1 MTNQIFRLNHSQTKK
16 FMGNKMEKE
25 QKNSHQRP
33 LVMEELELSS
43 RFVVKTPN
51 SVKVDSMQV
60 MVMGEDRINISAT
73 LAYEKD
79 GVTIYRNQDIIADYF
94 KNISPYRWDELK
106 NKVFDE
112 EILSFVMTY
121 ETDLDYIVTEDETDY
136 LESEFEVELGEIEVQ
151 KHLDLK
157 NVMCELEIT
166 VQLIQN
172 KSMNAHINRIAGIIS
187 EEILTDSNL
196 VKDLFLEGEQFQK
209 HLISDTYK
217 VVLNYLKGKKLSPK
231 IPTVTIARIV
241 AKKYVGSKEIKDDIM
256 VVSDDYNANDL
267 TSELFSWDSD
277 ITMELDKKEEVINC
291 LKRIRNRLKCRNIFK
306 IPSQKIISYLD
317 RHADNIKQLVTEQEA
332 EQG

>member
-1 MTNQIFRLNHSQTKK
+1 MANQIFRLNHSQTKK
-16 FMGNKMEKE
+16 FIGKKMEKE

-43 RFVVKTPN
+43 RFVVKVPD
-51 SVKVDSMQV
+51 SLIVDSMEV
-60 MVMGEDRINISAT
+60 VVMGEDRINISAT

-112 EILSFVMTY
+112 EIFSFVMTY

-136 LESEFEVELGEIEVQ
+136 LESEFEAELGEIEVQ

-196 VKDLFLEGEQFQK
+196 VKDLFLEGERFQK
-209 HLISDTYK
+209 HLISDVYN
-217 VVLNYLKGKKLSPK
+217 VVWDYLKGKKLSPK
-231 IPTVTIARIV
+231 VPKVTIAKIV
-241 AKKYVGSKEIKDDIM
+241 AKKYIDSKETKGDIV
-256 VVSDDYNANDL
+256 VVSDDYNAHNL
-267 TSELFSWDSD
+267 TSGLFSWDSD
-277 ITMELDKKEEVINC
+277 IVMELDTKEEVINC
-291 LKRIRNRLKCRNIFK
+291 LRRIRNRLECRNIFK
-306 IPSQKIISYLD
+306 IPSRKIISYLD

>member
-1 MTNQIFRLNHSQTKK
+1 MANQIFRLNHSQTKK
-16 FMGNKMEKE
+16 FIGKKLEKE

-43 RFVVKTPN
+43 RFVVKVPN
-51 SVKVDSMQV
+51 SLIVDSMEV
-60 MVMGEDRINISAT
+60 VVTGEDRINISAT

-79 GVTIYRNQDIIADYF
+79 GITVYRNQDIIADYF

-112 EILSFVMTY
+112 EIFSFVMTY
-121 ETDLDYIVTEDETDY
+121 ETDLDYIVTEDEIDY

-196 VKDLFLEGEQFQK
+196 VKDLFLEGERFQN
-209 HLISDTYK
+209 HLISDVYN
-217 VVLNYLKGKKLSPK
+217 VVWDYLKGKKLSPK
-231 IPTVTIARIV
+231 VPKVTIAKIV
-241 AKKYVGSKEIKDDIM
+241 AKKYIDSKETKGDIV
-256 VVSDDYNANDL
+256 VVSDDYNAHNL
-267 TSELFSWDSD
+267 TLGLFSWDSD
-277 ITMELDKKEEVINC
+277 IVMELDKKEEVINC
-291 LKRIRNRLKCRNIFK
+291 LRRIRNRLECRNIFK